1 MLELHLDCPC
11 KPPTMVR
18 CRKFSISLFALF
30 MLVALKIFVDLTYT
44 PPHHSQEPSVSPEPY
59 RNPVVQLELLQGD
72 EELSMATLHNLA
84 QKLRKAVIRSEA
96 FWNTE
101 QLQLLDLKGP
111 MAWTCKNATSVP
123 QVKEPDSYPDLLQS
137 FLAHSRCR
145 NHRMIINQPKKCSAN
160 NTFLLLAIK
169 SSPQNFA
176 QRQAVR
182 DSWGGERNYGGKNVK
197 LVFLLGTV
205 LVPDLSPLLAY
216 ESSLSRDL
224 LQWDFVDTFFNLTL
238 KDQLFLGWANKHCA
252 GAKYI
257 LKGDDDVFARI
268 PNIVQVL
275 SLLDNQRQNS
285 LYMGH
290 VVKAARPYRDT
301 HSKYYIPPSFYAGF
315 YPPYAGGGGY
325 VFSGRLTPWLYL
337 VSRFVAPFP
346 IDDVYTGMCFMALG
360 VHPVGHPGF
369 KTFNTPREK
378 TSCSE
383 KHLLLVHRKSPQE
396 MLKMWGQHNENV
408 QQC

>member
-1 MLELHLDCPC
+1 
-11 KPPTMVR
+11 MVR
-18 CRKFSISLFALF
+18 YRKFSITLIALF
-30 MLVALKIFVDLTYT
+30 MLVALKIYIDLTFT
-44 PPHHSQEPSVSPEPY
+44 PTHLPEAPSVSPELY
-59 RNPVVQLELLQGD
+59 QNPVVQLEPLKGN
-72 EELSMATLHNLA
+72 EELSLATLYNLA
-84 QKLRKAVIRSEA
+84 QKLRKSVIRSEA

-101 QLQLLDLKGP
+101 QLQLLDLKRP
-111 MAWTCKNATSVP
+111 MAWTCSNSTSLL
-123 QVKEPDSYPDLLQS
+123 QVKGTDPYPELLQS

-145 NHRMIINQPKKCSAN
+145 NHKMIINQPKKCARN

-182 DSWGGERNYGGKNVK
+182 DSWGGEKNYGGKNVK
-197 LVFLLGTV
+197 LVFLLGTIP
-205 LVPDLSPLLAY
+205 LPNLSPLLAY
-216 ESSLSRDL
+216 ENNHSHDL

-257 LKGDDDVFARI
+257 LKGDDDVFART
-268 PNIVQVL
+268 PNIVQIL
-275 SLLDNQRQNS
+275 SLLDNRRHNS

-290 VVKAARPYRDT
+290 VVKSARPYRDT
-301 HSKYYIPPSFYAGF
+301 NSKYYIPPSFYVGF

-337 VSRFVAPFP
+337 VSRFVVPFP

-369 KTFNTPREK
+369 KTFNTPKEEK
-378 TSCSE
+378 NSCSE
-383 KHLLLVHRKSPQE
+383 KQLLLVHRKSPQE
-396 MLKMWGQHNENV
+396 MLKMWGQHYEKM